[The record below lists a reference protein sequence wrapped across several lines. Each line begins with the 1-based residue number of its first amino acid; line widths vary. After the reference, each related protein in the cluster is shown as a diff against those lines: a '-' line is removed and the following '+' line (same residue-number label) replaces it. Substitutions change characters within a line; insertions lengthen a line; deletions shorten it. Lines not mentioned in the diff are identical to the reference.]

1 MLRLFFGRQIG
12 PDACRSLVLEAR
24 ADAER
29 RLAGFEAIRREL
41 AQEDENAEDRPYWL
55 LTLSAGEHSARAAIA
70 WTDEALVTLDR
81 LTSPKRLS
89 ATSEG
94 RGR

>member
-41 AQEDENAEDRPYWL
+41 AQEEENAEDRQYWL

-70 WTDEALVTLDR
+70 WTDEALVALDR
-81 LTSPKRLS
+81 LTPSKKRNAS
-89 ATSEG
+89 SEG